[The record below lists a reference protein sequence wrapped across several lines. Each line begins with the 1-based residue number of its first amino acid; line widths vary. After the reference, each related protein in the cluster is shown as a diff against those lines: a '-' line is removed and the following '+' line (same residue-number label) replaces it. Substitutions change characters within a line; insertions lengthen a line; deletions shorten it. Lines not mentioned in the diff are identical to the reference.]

1 MPTPLWP
8 QGWHVVLR
16 ELCRCCAMCP
26 PAPLP
31 PAPCSAPIEPK
42 HPPCAQA
49 LLSAA
54 TAPACTDIVS
64 NKLYFGY
71 GVLLGCV
78 GAAEGRAPGL
88 PRSYG
93 LGKGWA
99 GPAGHRG
106 GPTMAQGVLPW
117 HGGSHQGWLNAE
129 PGAGACSAQP
139 QVLAVDMPAVT
150 ARAADGDNQFGGGGG
165 ASAPHHPPAPCPR
178 LGCRV
183 RARSRAGSA
192 PPPHPPAPA
201 RFPAQPQPRHI
212 LASSHWHGAGRTSG
226 KHLDPAGAGG
236 AGDRPGKELFL

>member
-150 ARAADGDNQFGGGGG
+150 ARAADGDNQFGGGGQV
-165 ASAPHHPPAPCPR
+165 PPTIPLHLVPGWDAESGPAAGLGQR
-178 LGCRV
+178 LLLILQ
-183 RARSRAGSA
+183 
-192 PPPHPPAPA
+192 PPH

-212 LASSHWHGAGRTSG
+212 LASSHWRGAGRTSG

-236 AGDRPGKELFL
+236 AGDQPGKELFL

>member
-1 MPTPLWP
+1 M
-8 QGWHVVLR
+8 VLR

-106 GPTMAQGVLPW
+106 GPTRA
-117 HGGSHQGWLNAE
+117 GSMQS
-129 PGAGACSAQP
+129 PGQE
-139 QVLAVDMPAVT
+139 PAVLSPRCWQWTCQQSQPGLQTVT
-150 ARAADGDNQFGGGGG
+150 ASSGGGGQV
-165 ASAPHHPPAPCPR
+165 PPTIPLHLVPGWDAESGPAAGLGQR
-178 LGCRV
+178 LLLILQ
-183 RARSRAGSA
+183 
-192 PPPHPPAPA
+192 PPH

-212 LASSHWHGAGRTSG
+212 LASSHWRGAGRTSG